1 MFVENLLFY
10 NKRRRRDKFVAVRLT
25 VIMVSIVD
33 AKRWCTGDLT
43 MMKTC
48 RTYGAPLSALILF
61 ATNLMRLQRN

>member
-1 MFVENLLFY
+1 
-10 NKRRRRDKFVAVRLT
+10 
-25 VIMVSIVD
+25 MVSIVD

-61 ATNLMRLQRN
+61 ATNLMSLQRNRTEFECKVITVS